1 MFTPCE
7 HFYVNAQ
14 FTYCQLLVKIFLQG
28 VNDMNKIKELRLER
42 GYSMEQL
49 AQKIGIGKSSISQYE
64 SNQRTPSTD
73 TQEALADLFNVDV
86 DYLMGRT
93 TIRRRIDLEE
103 FITSEVSSQEIKII
117 KAYRN
122 ASSTT
127 KAAIDLLLGID
138 NVQK

>member
-1 MFTPCE
+1 
-7 HFYVNAQ
+7 
-14 FTYCQLLVKIFLQG
+14 
-28 VNDMNKIKELRLER
+28 MNKIKELRLER

-49 AQKIGIGKSSISQYE
+49 AHKIGIGKSSISQYE

-103 FITSEVSSQEIKII
+103 FITSKVSSQEIKII

-127 KAAIDLLLGID
+127 KSAIDLLLGIND
-138 NVQK
+138 SEN

>member
-1 MFTPCE
+1 
-7 HFYVNAQ
+7 
-14 FTYCQLLVKIFLQG
+14 
-28 VNDMNKIKELRLER
+28 MNKIKELRLER

-93 TIRRRIDLEE
+93 TIRRIDLEE
-103 FITSEVSSQEIKII
+103 FITSKVSSQEIKII

-122 ASSTT
+122 APSTT
-127 KAAIDLLLGID
+127 KAAIDLLLGIGD
-138 NVQK
+138 SKK